1 MFKYLYSKIIH
12 IDHTTFN
19 NNINNNNNNIEKK
32 EKSMAKYFKVSIAFL
47 LVFWVVIVCLVSY
60 K

>member
-19 NNINNNNNNIEKK
+19 NNINNNNIEKK
-32 EKSMAKYFKVSIAFL
+32 EKSMAKYLKVSIAFL

>member
-1 MFKYLYSKIIH
+1 MFKYLYSNIIH

-19 NNINNNNNNIEKK
+19 NNINNNNIEKK
-32 EKSMAKYFKVSIAFL
+32 EKSMAKYLKVSIAFL